1 MMCFRNV
8 IVGNKTE
15 KEAKHHTTN
24 ITFMIA
30 IEFTHHFWRLQSN
43 PAIEEITTNN
53 KLISTEAVGNVY
65 WS

>member
-1 MMCFRNV
+1 MTCFR

-15 KEAKHHTTN
+15 KEAKKN
-24 ITFMIA
+24 ITDISFMLA

-43 PAIEEITTNN
+43 PAIEKITANN
-53 KLISTEAVGNVY
+53 KLISIEAVGNVY